1 MKQLTNY
8 KSDDIMIL
16 FKLTEREL
24 CRANG
29 MSDGLYASPET
40 VGALRTAFAAAQLS
54 SLYHN
59 TAAIARA
66 SQYNSGVYAH
76 TARGAA
82 DVPAVNAD
90 FREKTKRSILK

>member
-29 MSDGLYASPET
+29 MSDGTSC
-40 VGALRTAFAAAQLS
+40 VSRDGR
-54 SLYHN
+54 H
-59 TAAIARA
+59 
-66 SQYNSGVYAH
+66 
-76 TARGAA
+76 AA
-82 DVPAVNAD
+82 D
-90 FREKTKRSILK
+90 SICGGTAILIIS